1 MSSLALILALL
12 QPVPGAA
19 DSVRR
24 VVDRLT
30 ALLPAPSEARTAL
43 DSLTLE
49 AQAARAASESA
60 GGSLT
65 DTLVNGPLTLLTTR
79 VERRVFADILPEAS
93 RAWSGLF
100 AGPAPEVWLEV
111 RGGPWGPARTL
122 VGRHREDTAFRA
134 ATHLGVRLR
143 GPDPESFA
151 RRVVGEVLGQL
162 LLDRADPGLRDW
174 LVFGPTPIG
183 QPAGAEE
190 LSYQLATSV
199 APATRACRDGDRSR
213 CPAAFGLDGGTTKEL
228 SLAARG
234 ALVRAALDAG
244 GPGAWDRLLAQPD
257 RSMSDRL
264 AAAAGRPPEVLIDR
278 LMARAR
284 ADRSGGPGAD
294 PLRWWVAAGWLA
306 LALGVVAGGGIR
318 R

>member
-1 MSSLALILALL
+1 MFSLVVTLTLL
-12 QPVPGAA
+12 QSVAGAA
-19 DSVRR
+19 DSARQ
-24 VVDRLT
+24 VVDRL
-30 ALLPAPSEARTAL
+30 AAMLPAPSDVRTAL
-43 DSLTLE
+43 DSLARE
-49 AQAARAASESA
+49 ARAARAASEAA
-60 GGSLT
+60 GAKLT
-65 DTLVNGPLTLLTTR
+65 DTLVNGPVTLLTTR
-79 VERRVFADILPEAS
+79 VERQAFAGVLSEAS

-111 RGGPWGPARTL
+111 RGGAWSPARTL
-122 VGRHREDTAFRA
+122 VGRYRADTVFRA

-151 RRVVGEVLGQL
+151 RRAAGDVLGQL
-162 LLDRADPGLRDW
+162 LLDRADPSLRDW
-174 LVFGPTPIG
+174 LVVGPTPIG
-183 QPAGAEE
+183 QPAGTDE

-199 APATRACRDGDRSR
+199 APATTACRDGDRSR
-213 CPAAFGLDGGTTKEL
+213 CPAAFGLDGGITKEL

-234 ALVRAALDAG
+234 ALVREALDVG
-244 GPGAWDRLLAQPD
+244 GPGAWERLLAQPD
-257 RSMSDRL
+257 RSLSDRL

-306 LALGVVAGGGIR
+306 LALGMVVGGGIR